1 MGFVPAEN
9 TATTPAAAA
18 GVTARALT
26 TITRTI
32 TTTLAPRGRTG
43 TG

>member
-1 MGFVPAEN
+1 MGIAPASIAMVQT
-9 TATTPAAAA
+9 TAPAGGA
-18 GVTARALT
+18 ARALT
-26 TITRTI
+26 LITVTI